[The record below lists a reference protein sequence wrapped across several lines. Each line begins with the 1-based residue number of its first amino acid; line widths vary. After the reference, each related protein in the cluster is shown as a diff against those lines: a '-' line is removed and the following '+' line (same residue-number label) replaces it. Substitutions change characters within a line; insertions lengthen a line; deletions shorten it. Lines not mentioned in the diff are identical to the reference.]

1 MSTQNTYTEDTR
13 EIPSRF
19 YFIYSL
25 KKKKKHSPTLSIRKH
40 ENSSYFFKI
49 LYYSTLVVHTV

>member
-1 MSTQNTYTEDTR
+1 MSTQNTYTEDTH

-19 YFIYSL
+19 YFIYSFF
-25 KKKKKHSPTLSIRKH
+25 KKKTFTYFKYKKTREFLI
-40 ENSSYFFKI
+40 FFKV